1 MTRTSDATS
10 GKEHANAPRIHVFY
24 ACAVVALVC
33 GSWLTAYG
41 HSGDASFASYFAAGV
56 LGSAAFLSL
65 AGYAVVQLTRWRV
78 AWVFAAAPALI
89 ALFVGVGIHLARVDR
104 DAQTPDARAATDVM
118 ESKTIRGGRPLVQDS
133 GSSVT
138 ASSSTG
144 TTDAN
149 IVDPWKDYAPPQHAD
164 TSPTSNSSVAQA
176 GANAS
181 DQFDATS
188 ASTTSGP
195 WNDYNPPQ
203 SKTTKRG
210 DFEAAARVFERG
222 HADIFIGDNLEI
234 MQLNLGRLDTEN
246 LTPDELLQAAY
257 EASRNDPQW
266 VTSP

>member
-10 GKEHANAPRIHVFY
+10 GKEHTNAPRVHVFY

-56 LGSAAFLSL
+56 FGSAAFLSL
-65 AGYAVVQLTRWRV
+65 VGYAMVLLTRWR
-78 AWVFAAAPALI
+78 ATWVFAAAPALI
-89 ALFVGVGIHLARVDR
+89 ALLVGAGIHLARVDR
-104 DAQTPDARAATDVM
+104 DAQTPDARVATDVM
-118 ESKTIRGGRPLVQDS
+118 ESNTISGGRPLVQDS

-138 ASSSTG
+138 ASTSTG
-144 TTDAN
+144 TADAN
-149 IVDPWKDYAPPQHAD
+149 IVDPWKDY
-164 TSPTSNSSVAQA
+164 
-176 GANAS
+176 
-181 DQFDATS
+181 
-188 ASTTSGP
+188 
-195 WNDYNPPQ
+195 NPPQ
-203 SKTTKRG
+203 LKTTKRG

-234 MQLNLGRLDTEN
+234 MQLNLGHLDTGR

-266 VTSP
+266 ATSP